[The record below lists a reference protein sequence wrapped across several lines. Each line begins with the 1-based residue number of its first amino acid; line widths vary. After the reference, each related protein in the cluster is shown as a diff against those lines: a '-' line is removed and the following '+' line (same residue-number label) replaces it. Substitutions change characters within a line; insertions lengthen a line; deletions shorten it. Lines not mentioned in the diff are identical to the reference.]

1 MATLDRSTIEW
12 LLGLDLAVNQQL
24 VIALLKGKTKEE
36 LEELLNS
43 KDVNRNV
50 RDDEIFLD
58 EDMNFFPVILTAS
71 IYERTL
77 PIVKVSLVLRGV
89 DNDDS
94 TTAQE
99 ILNTTMLWD
108 TGAQSTLISK
118 DLLSDAFRAYLNRP
132 QHDPYR
138 NNDATR
144 VQIEVRIAFSN
155 LEFELVVIGYV
166 VPKGQM
172 PNQTSFIIFG
182 QP

>member
-1 MATLDRSTIEW
+1 
-12 LLGLDLAVNQQL
+12 
-24 VIALLKGKTKEE
+24 
-36 LEELLNS
+36 
-43 KDVNRNV
+43 
-50 RDDEIFLD
+50 
-58 EDMNFFPVILTAS
+58 MNFFPVILTAS

-77 PIVKVSLVLRGV
+77 PIVKASLVLRGV

-118 DLLSDAFRAYLNRP
+118 DLLSDEFRTYLNRP

-155 LEFELVVIGYV
+155 LEFEPVVIGYV
-166 VPKGQM
+166 VPKQQM
-172 PNQTSFIIFG
+172 PNQTSLIIFG